1 MSHTCVCAVF
11 DGGSTTDIHTCTVL
25 GNTLTEG
32 GGGGGGG
39 FGPSGRDIIHSNKK
53 RRRSK
58 HRQKKIQGA

>member
-32 GGGGGGG
+32 EGGGGV
-39 FGPSGRDIIHSNKK
+39 FGPSVEDIIHKVSYK
-53 RRRSK
+53 RRSK
-58 HRQKKIQGA
+58 YRQKKIQGA